1 MKTRLTELLGI
12 KHPIVLSGMSWISV
26 PKMVAAVS
34 NAGGLGILATGP
46 FDAEQTRK
54 AIREIKSL
62 TDKPFGTNATLLF
75 PGAAD
80 NARVALEEKVP
91 VINFS
96 LGKGDW
102 IVKAAHE
109 YGGKVI
115 ATVVN
120 HRHAKR
126 AQDYGC
132 DALLVTGHE
141 AAAHGGD
148 ATTFCLIPT
157 IASVVDIP
165 IIAAGGIG
173 DGRGLAAAIAL
184 GAEGAAMGTRLMT
197 TQESPLHDN
206 YKKLSIEKGT
216 YDTVYSKRFD
226 GLGCRVLDTK
236 GARDAIRQGMNL
248 KKMFEALPN
257 SVDIANQLHLPYF
270 KLFIGV
276 MLSGWKNAIQLAY
289 MANAFKSIRIAT
301 ENGDVKN
308 GVLPVG
314 QVTGLIND
322 NPTVKQVIER
332 TVKEAEEIAGVL
344 AQKANI
350 ATSAKPAAK
359 KTAAKPRTAAKK
371 PAARKTT
378 AKPKEKK

>member
-1 MKTRLTELLGI
+1 MKTRITELFGI
-12 KHPIVLSGMSWISV
+12 KHPIILSGMSWISV

-46 FDAEQTRK
+46 FDAEQTRA

-62 TDKPFGTNATLLF
+62 TNKPFGTNTTLLF

-109 YGGKVI
+109 YGGKVV

-120 HRHAKR
+120 HKHAKR

-148 ATTFCLIPT
+148 ATTFCLVPS
-157 IASVVDIP
+157 IANAVSIP
-165 IIAAGGIG
+165 IIAAGGIA
-173 DGRGLAAAIAL
+173 DGRGLAAAFAL
-184 GAEGAAMGTRLMT
+184 GADAAAMGTRLMT
-197 TQESPLHDN
+197 TKESPLHDN
-206 YKKLSIEKGT
+206 YKQLSIQKDV
-216 YDTVYSKRFD
+216 YDTLYSTRFD

-236 GARDAIRQGMNL
+236 GARNAIRQGMNIRKL
-248 KKMFEALPN
+248 IEALPN

-270 KLFIGV
+270 KLFLGV
-276 MLSGWKNAIQLAY
+276 MASGWKNARQLAF
-289 MANAFKSIRIAT
+289 MANAFKAIRIAT
-301 ENGDVKN
+301 EDGDIKK

-314 QVTGLIND
+314 QATGLMRDI
-322 NPTVKQVIER
+322 PTVSEVIER
-332 TVKEAEEIAGVL
+332 TVKEAEDISLNLARMADSAPKAPASEKSKTSEEKP
-344 AQKANI
+344 AQK
-350 ATSAKPAAK
+350 TSPRK
-359 KTAAKPRTAAKK
+359 KT
-371 PAARKTT
+371 
-378 AKPKEKK
+378 KE

>member
-1 MKTRLTELLGI
+1 MKTRITELFGI
-12 KHPIVLSGMSWISV
+12 KHPIVLSGMSWISI

-46 FDAEQTRK
+46 FDAAQTRD

-62 TDKPFGTNATLLF
+62 TNKPFGTNATLLF
-75 PGAAD
+75 PGASD

-109 YGGKVI
+109 YGGKVV

-120 HRHAKR
+120 HKHAKR

-148 ATTFCLIPT
+148 ATTFCLVPS
-157 IASVVDIP
+157 IANAVNIP
-165 IIAAGGIG
+165 IIAAGGIA

-184 GAEGAAMGTRLMT
+184 GADAAAMGTRLMAT
-197 TQESPLHDN
+197 KESPLHEN
-206 YKKLSIEKGT
+206 YKQLSIQKEV
-216 YDTVYSKRFD
+216 YDTVYSTRFD

-236 GARDAIRQGMNL
+236 AARDAIRQGLNIRKL
-248 KKMFEALPN
+248 LEALPN
-257 SVDIANQLHLPYF
+257 SVGIANQLHLPYF
-270 KLFIGV
+270 KLFLGV
-276 MLSGWKNAIQLAY
+276 MASGWKNARQLAF
-289 MANAFKSIRIAT
+289 MANAFKAIRIAT
-301 ENGDVKN
+301 EDGDIKK

-314 QVTGLIND
+314 QATGLMRDI
-322 NPTVKQVIER
+322 PTVAEAIER
-332 TVKEAEEIAGVL
+332 TVREAEEIVIHL
-344 AQKANI
+344 ARMSNGSPKVYAAPNP
-350 ATSAKPAAK
+350 KPKAAK
-359 KTAAKPRTAAKK
+359 APRKSGS
-371 PAARKTT
+371 RK
-378 AKPKEKK
+378 KPKEL

>member
-1 MKTRLTELLGI
+1 MKTRITELFGI
-12 KHPIVLSGMSWISV
+12 QHPIVLSGMSWISV

-46 FDAEQTRK
+46 FDAEQTRA

-75 PGAAD
+75 PGAAE
-80 NARVALEEKVP
+80 NAKVALEEKVP

-102 IVKAAHE
+102 IVNAAHA
-109 YGGKVI
+109 YGGKVV

-148 ATTFCLIPT
+148 ATTLCLVPS
-157 IASVVDIP
+157 IANAVEIP
-165 IIAAGGIG
+165 IIAAGGIA
-173 DGRGLAAAIAL
+173 DGRGLAAALAL
-184 GAEGAAMGTRLMT
+184 GADAAAMGTRLMT
-197 TQESPLHDN
+197 TKESPLHDN
-206 YKKLSIEKGT
+206 YKKLSLEK
-216 YDTVYSKRFD
+216 DVYETLYSTRFD

-236 GARDAIRQGMNL
+236 GARKAVRQGMNIQKL
-248 KKMFEALPN
+248 LEALPN
-257 SVDIANQLHLPYF
+257 SVAIANQMHLPYF

-276 MLSGWKNAIQLAY
+276 LASGWKNARQLAF
-289 MANAFKSIRIAT
+289 MANAFKAIRIAT
-301 ENGDVKN
+301 EDGDLEK

-314 QVTGLIND
+314 QATGLLND
-322 NPTVKQVIER
+322 IPTVAEAIER
-332 TVKEAEEIAGVL
+332 TVKEAEEIARDL
-344 AQKANI
+344 ALKANG
-350 ATSAKPAAK
+350 AAAPSN
-359 KTAAKPRTAAKK
+359 TD
-371 PAARKTT
+371 
-378 AKPKEKK
+378 KPKARPRKASSKGKDK

>member
-1 MKTRLTELLGI
+1 MKTRITEMLGI
-12 KHPIVLSGMSWISV
+12 QHPIVLSGMSWISV

-46 FDAEQTRK
+46 LDAAQTRA

-62 TDKPFGTNATLLF
+62 TKKPFGTNATLLF
-75 PGAAD
+75 PGAAE
-80 NARVALEEKVP
+80 NAQVALDEKVP

-102 IVKAAHE
+102 IVKAAHA

-120 HRHAKR
+120 HKHAKR

-132 DALLVTGHE
+132 DGLLVTGHE

-157 IASVVDIP
+157 IASAVDIP
-165 IIAAGGIG
+165 IIAAGGVA

-184 GAEGAAMGTRLMT
+184 GADGAAMGTRLMT
-197 TQESPLHDN
+197 TRESPLHDV
-206 YKKLSIEKGT
+206 YKQLSIEKDV
-216 YDTVYSKRFD
+216 YDTLYSTRFD

-236 GARDAIRQGMNL
+236 AARKAMRESLNL
-248 KKMFEALPN
+248 KKMVEALPN
-257 SVDIANQLHLPYF
+257 SVDIAKQLHLPYL
-270 KLFIGV
+270 KLFVGV
-276 MLSGWKNAIQLAY
+276 LASGWKNARQLAF
-289 MANAFKSIRIAT
+289 MANAFKAIRVAT
-301 ENGDVKN
+301 EYGDLSA

-314 QVTGLIND
+314 QCTGLIKD
-322 NPTVKQVIER
+322 NPTVSEVIER
-332 TVKEAEEIAGVL
+332 TVREAEEVAMML
-344 AQKANI
+344 ARKARIEI
-350 ATSAKPAAK
+350 ATPEKAPRE
-359 KTAAKPRTAAKK
+359 AKPRAAAKARTK
-371 PAARKTT
+371 PRKKAAP
-378 AKPKEKK
+378 AEG

>member
-1 MKTRLTELLGI
+1 MKTRITELFGI
-12 KHPIVLSGMSWISV
+12 KHPIILSGMSWISV

-46 FDAEQTRK
+46 LDAEQTRA
-54 AIREIKSL
+54 AIKEIKSL
-62 TDKPFGTNATLLF
+62 TNKPFGTNTTLLF

-80 NARVALEEKVP
+80 NARVALEERVP

-109 YGGKVI
+109 YGGKVV

-120 HRHAKR
+120 HKHAKR

-148 ATTFCLIPT
+148 ATTFCLVPS
-157 IASVVDIP
+157 IANAVSIP
-165 IIAAGGIG
+165 IIAAGGIA

-184 GAEGAAMGTRLMT
+184 GADGAAMGTRLMT
-197 TQESPLHDN
+197 TKESPLHET
-206 YKKLSIEKGT
+206 YKQLSIQKDV
-216 YDTVYSKRFD
+216 YDTLYSTRFD

-236 GARDAIRQGMNL
+236 AARSAIRQGLNI
-248 KKMFEALPN
+248 KKLIEALPN

-270 KLFIGV
+270 KLFLGV
-276 MLSGWKNAIQLAY
+276 MASGWKNARQLAF
-289 MANAFKSIRIAT
+289 MANAFKAIRIAT
-301 ENGDVKN
+301 EDGDIRK

-314 QVTGLIND
+314 QVTGLMRDI
-322 NPTVKQVIER
+322 PTVAQAIER
-332 TVKEAEEIAGVL
+332 TVKEAEEISLNLAGM
-344 AQKANI
+344 ANG
-350 ATSAKPAAK
+350 TAKESSSERV
-359 KTAAKPRTAAKK
+359 KPSVAPTEK
-371 PAARKTT
+371 PARKT
-378 AKPKEKK
+378 ASKRKPKE